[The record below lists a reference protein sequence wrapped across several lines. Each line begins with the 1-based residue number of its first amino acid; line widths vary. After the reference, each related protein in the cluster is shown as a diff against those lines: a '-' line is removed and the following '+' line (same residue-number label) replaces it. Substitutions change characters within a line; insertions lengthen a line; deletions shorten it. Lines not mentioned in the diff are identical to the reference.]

1 MKELVVSGHISRYS
15 GEAGLKEEVEE
26 VMHKKALAIEEF
38 MQKVQDRAGFVS
50 VDNAVLL
57 VDAENGEYMTDI
69 AKTDLLGE
77 V

>member
-1 MKELVVSGHISRYS
+1 MKELSISGYLSNYS
-15 GEAGLKEEVEE
+15 GYPQLREDIEKVIIQKELV
-26 VMHKKALAIEEF
+26 INEF
-38 MQKVQDRAGFVS
+38 MKKVQDRAGFVS

-57 VDAENGEYMTDI
+57 VDSENGESMTDI